1 MLTDATIGSSVIL
14 LEWKKITGKA
24 TIEGQTACYWKL
36 SNGQQVKKELG
47 YYWKNYSKSE
57 RVEVEP
63 WSEEIEARYQAHLES
78 KRVAAVLSA
87 QKSKLHDYIQ
97 YMSVGYLGKLSSDQI
112 AKILAACQ
120 DEIGDISTPRIR

>member
-24 TIEGQTACYWKL
+24 TIKGQTACYWKL

-112 AKILAACQ
+112 AKILAVCQ
-120 DEIGDISTPRIR
+120 KQIGDISTPRIR

>member
-1 MLTDATIGSSVIL
+1 MLTDATIGSTVVL

-63 WSEEIEARYQAHLES
+63 WSEEIEARYQVHLES
-78 KRVAAVLSA
+78 KRIASVLSA
-87 QKSKLHDYIQ
+87 QKVKLSDYIQ
-97 YMSVGYLGKLSSDQI
+97 YMKNSYFGQLSSDQI
-112 AKILAACQ
+112 ANILAVLQ
-120 DEIGDISTPRIR
+120 DEIGDLSTPRTR